1 MFRRIGI
8 LPFANEVCGK
18 VILLHLSVSH
28 SVHRGDLRPGLSGI
42 SVWVGGPIWVRGSPS
57 GSEGPLS
64 DHGGGGAG
72 SVQVRE
78 GGCLRP
84 GPQGSAVTKTK
95 QGEIEWTHVSI
106 IF

>member
-18 VILLHLSVSH
+18 VMLLHLSVSH
-28 SVHRGDLRPGLSGI
+28 SVHRGDLRPGLSGV

-64 DHGGGGAG
+64 DQGGGRALSWSGRG
-72 SVQVRE
+72 GVSVRVPRDQ
-78 GGCLRP
+78 
-84 GPQGSAVTKTK
+84 Q
-95 QGEIEWTHVSI
+95 
-106 IF
+106 